1 MVIRHSWGSAQ
12 FPESPLL
19 DWRNAFRA
27 PCSLGHVCGHP
38 WEERRSEEGRGSP
51 SWGSFRGRVVVSW
64 SIVWEKAACVLA
76 RGAMGWLN
84 SVLKDWQRSVSLG
97 SNDLIHSLYGP
108 ILILDEKTEAQRG

>member
-1 MVIRHSWGSAQ
+1 M
-12 FPESPLL
+12 
-19 DWRNAFRA
+19 
-27 PCSLGHVCGHP
+27 
-38 WEERRSEEGRGSP
+38 
-51 SWGSFRGRVVVSW
+51 
-64 SIVWEKAACVLA
+64 LA